1 MCAEIVTYPDRELL
15 ALSLAD
21 RIAQELRQQLE
32 AVGPASLCVPG
43 GSTPAPMFR
52 ALSGLPLDWAN
63 ITLFLNDERWVPASH
78 PRSNSAMLRETL
90 MNGPAASADYL
101 DLYTGDPT
109 PEGAAPALSERLKP
123 ILPITVLVLG
133 MGDDMH
139 TASLFPNAPGLE
151 KLLAHD
157 APPVMAAGGGAEPRI
172 TLTAP
177 ALQSALN
184 IHILITGAQ
193 KRAALDAA
201 IGASPLDAPISIFLR
216 DATVHYAD

>member
-1 MCAEIVTYPDRELL
+1 MSAEIVNYPDRELL

-21 RIAQELRQQLE
+21 RIAGQLRQQLE

-43 GSTPAPMFR
+43 GSTPAPMFK
-52 ALSGLPLDWAN
+52 ALSALPLDWAN
-63 ITLFLNDERWVPASH
+63 ITVFLNDERWVPASH

-90 MNGPAASADYL
+90 MNGPAASAEYL

-123 ILPITVLVLG
+123 LLPITVLVLG
-133 MGDDMH
+133 MGDDKH
-139 TASLFPNAPGLE
+139 TASLFPGASGLDR
-151 KLLAHD
+151 LLAHD
-157 APPVMAAGGGAEPRI
+157 APPVMAASGGAEPRI

-193 KRAALDAA
+193 KRAALEEAMCA
-201 IGASPLDAPISIFLR
+201 NPIDAPIAAFLR

>member
-21 RIAQELRQQLE
+21 RIGEELRQQLE

-43 GSTPAPMFR
+43 GSTPAPMFK
-52 ALSGLPLDWAN
+52 ALSGVMLDWAN
-63 ITLFLNDERWVPASH
+63 VTVLLNDERWVPASH
-78 PRSNSAMLRETL
+78 PRSNSAMLRDTL
-90 MNGPAASADYL
+90 LNEPAAAAQYL
-101 DLYTGDPT
+101 DLYTGEAS
-109 PEGAAPALSERLKP
+109 PEAAAPGLSDRIHALMPL
-123 ILPITVLVLG
+123 TVLVLG

-139 TASLFPNAPGLE
+139 TASLFPNAPGLDA
-151 KLLAHD
+151 LLAGN
-157 APPVMAAGGGAEPRI
+157 APPVMPAAGGAEPRI

-201 IGASPLDAPISIFLR
+201 IGASPIEAPISAFLR

>member
-1 MCAEIVTYPDRELL
+1 MSAEIVTYPDRELL
-15 ALSLAD
+15 SLSLAD
-21 RIAQELRQQLE
+21 RIAGQLRQQLE

-43 GSTPAPMFR
+43 GSTPAPMFK

-63 ITLFLNDERWVPASH
+63 ITVFLNDERWVPANN

-90 MNGPAASADYL
+90 MNGPAASANYL

-109 PEGAAPALSERLKP
+109 PEGAAPALSERLRP
-123 ILPITVLVLG
+123 LLPITVLVLG

-139 TASLFPNAPGLE
+139 TASLFPGADGLD

-157 APPVMAAGGGAEPRI
+157 APPVMAAAGGAEPRI

-184 IHILITGAQ
+184 IHIMIVGAQ
-193 KRAALDAA
+193 KRAALEAA
-201 IGASPLDAPISIFLR
+201 TGANPIDAPISAFLR

>member
-21 RIAQELRQQLE
+21 RIAGELRQQLD

-43 GSTPAPMFR
+43 GSTPAPMFK

-63 ITLFLNDERWVPASH
+63 ITLFLNDERWVPASN

-101 DLYTGDPT
+101 DLYTGEAT
-109 PEGAAPALSERLKP
+109 PEDAAPGLSERIKSL
-123 ILPITVLVLG
+123 LPITVLVLG

-139 TASLFPNAPGLE
+139 TASLFPGAEGLD
-151 KLLAHD
+151 KLLAND

-177 ALQSALN
+177 ALLSAMN
-184 IHILITGAQ
+184 IHILITGTQ
-193 KRAALDAA
+193 KRAALEAA
-201 IGASPLDAPISIFLR
+201 TGANPIDAPISAFLR
-216 DATVHYAD
+216 NATVHYAD